1 MKKLAIFL
9 ICLAAGLCAVFG
21 LLYKADLARMAN
33 NEPVIFSTW
42 GYNYA
47 DTDEDTSADNEV
59 HDLLYMEAEENTIT
73 SRGINMSI
81 VNNSVN
87 DVAFGDYYSIEKL
100 NGGMWKK
107 LNYITAETPDWNDMT
122 YVIETG
128 SRADFNFYWADMYGE
143 LEPGEYRMVK
153 LYIDSSNSAEINYL
167 YGYFTIK

>member
-1 MKKLAIFL
+1 
-9 ICLAAGLCAVFG
+9 
-21 LLYKADLARMAN
+21 
-33 NEPVIFSTW
+33 
-42 GYNYA
+42 
-47 DTDEDTSADNEV
+47 
-59 HDLLYMEAEENTIT
+59 
-73 SRGINMSI
+73 MSI

-107 LNYITAETPDWNDMT
+107 LNYITSETPDWNDMT